1 MSNTTESTTREV
13 FLRFWYEYAVFDI
26 RDVDEGQVVAQGTCS
41 GKYYLLTLSDDLEV
55 IDADI
60 YW

>member
-1 MSNTTESTTREV
+1 MNRTETDTIREV
-13 FLRFWYEYAVFDI
+13 FLRFWHEYAVFDI
-26 RDVDEGQVVAQGTCS
+26 RNIDEGQVVASGTCS
-41 GKYYLLTLSDDLEV
+41 GKCYLLTLSDDLEV